1 MKITAAAILA
11 LAVPATA
18 FAPAHNV
25 GFARYVYRT
34 CPYWVAHR
42 RCHVSVP
49 LTYRIVLFLRLI

>member
-25 GFARYVYRT
+25 GFARYVYEEPARMG
-34 CPYWVAHR
+34 VAHR
-42 RCHVSVP
+42 RCHDVRVT
-49 LTYRIVLFLRLI
+49 LT